1 MYIKLKNN
9 WFLIS
14 LFTLF
19 LISISNN
26 FYQIKLFDKYEGSKK
41 SPNKH
46 LMINGDIGDF
56 WYEANQIDKEIQ
68 KGKNYLE
75 TGGEY
80 RRPYLPSRTF
90 YLFSSFFEKNLI
102 TESGNVFIGTEKV
115 LILIF
120 QSLFYYSLLFVL
132 YKSILKKI
140 PRINSQIIILFL
152 ACEPTIF
159 QYHSSFWSESIYF
172 SLQLIIIIFI
182 FKNHHSILSLL
193 LFGLILGIF
202 YLQRSVSIFYILVI
216 FLYYILFV
224 KEKLIKYLFF
234 TFAGFMTILML
245 LGFHNYKRAGH
256 FYVTSTQAKDG
267 FYVYLAP
274 EILAKKYNI
283 NSKLALKN
291 LQTKKIIWINEN
303 KLNIDKEID
312 RLRIYNYQQKVAFK
326 TILDNPLISFKVI
339 INKTL
344 HFFVIDPITHVYYFH
359 RWNTDNGDFYK
370 SDLQKKWVLPRII
383 YSIFIYLI
391 CFMGVMSGYKKKE
404 YKHILI
410 YIFLSIIYFTAVQS
424 WFGGTRYFAPILI
437 YLSFLF
443 SFGVTFLIKNCK
455 KNFLIYKEKLI

>member
-1 MYIKLKNN
+1 MHIKLKNN
-9 WFLIS
+9 WFLIL

-41 SPNKH
+41 APNKH
-46 LMINGDIGDF
+46 LMITGDIGDF
-56 WYEANQIDKEIQ
+56 WNEANQIDKEIQ
-68 KGKNYLE
+68 QGKNYFE

-80 RRPYLPSRTF
+80 RRPYLPSRIF

-102 TESGNVFIGTEKV
+102 TDSGKVFIGTEKV

-140 PRINSQIIILFL
+140 PRFNSQIIILFL

-159 QYHSSFWSESIYF
+159 QYHSSFWSESIFF
-172 SLQLIIIIFI
+172 SLQLIILIYM
-182 FKNHHSILSLL
+182 FKNHYSIYSLL

-202 YLQRSVSIFYILVI
+202 YLQRSVAIFYILVVFIYFII
-216 FLYYILFV
+216 FIREKILRNLF
-224 KEKLIKYLFF
+224 LIF
-234 TFAGFMTILML
+234 TGFMIVLAFI
-245 LGFHNYKRAGH
+245 GFHNYKRAGV

-274 EILAKKYNI
+274 EILSKKYNI
-283 NSKLALKN
+283 NSKLVLQN
-291 LQTKKIIWINEN
+291 LQSAKVSWIFEN
-303 KLNIDKEID
+303 KINIDNERD
-312 RLRIYNYQQKVAFK
+312 RLRVYNYQQKVALK

-339 INKTL
+339 AVKTL
-344 HFFVIDPITHVYYFH
+344 HFMVIDPVTHVYYFH

-370 SDLQKKWVLPRII
+370 SETQKKWISSRII
-383 YSIFIYLI
+383 YSIFIYLF
-391 CFMGVMSGYKKKE
+391 CFMGVLNIYKKKE
-404 YKHILI
+404 YKHLLI
-410 YIFLSIIYFTAVQS
+410 YLFLSIVYFTGVQS
-424 WFGGTRYFAPILI
+424 WYGGTRYFAPILI

-443 SFGVTFLIKNCK
+443 SFGVTFLMKNYK
-455 KNFLIYKEKLI
+455 KN

>member
-1 MYIKLKNN
+1 VHIKLKNN

-41 SPNKH
+41 NPNKH
-46 LMINGDIGDF
+46 LMINGDIGNF

-68 KGKNYLE
+68 QGKNYLE

-90 YLFSSFFEKNLI
+90 YLFSYFFEKNLI
-102 TESGNVFIGTEKV
+102 TDSGKVFIGTKKV

-120 QSLFYYSLLFVL
+120 QSLFFYSVLFAL
-132 YKSILKKI
+132 YRSILKKI
-140 PRINSQIIILFL
+140 PRLNSQIIILFL

-159 QYHSSFWSESIYF
+159 QYHSSFWSESIFF
-172 SLQLIIIIFI
+172 SLQLIILIFI
-182 FKNHHSILSLL
+182 FKNHYSISNLL

-202 YLQRSVSIFYILVI
+202 YLQRSVSIFYILIVFTYFII
-216 FLYYILFV
+216 FIREKILRNLF
-224 KEKLIKYLFF
+224 LIF
-234 TFAGFMTILML
+234 TGFMIVLAFI
-245 LGFHNYKRAGH
+245 GFHNYKRVGV

-267 FYVYLAP
+267 FYIYLAP
-274 EILAKKYNI
+274 EILAKKHNI

-291 LQTKKIIWINEN
+291 LQNKKVSWINEN

-312 RLRIYNYQQKVAFK
+312 RLRVYNYQQKEAFK
-326 TILDNPLISFKVI
+326 IILENPLISFKVI
-339 INKTL
+339 ANKTL
-344 HFFVIDPITHVYYFH
+344 HFFVIDPVTHVYYFH
-359 RWNTDNGDFYK
+359 RWNSDNGDFYK
-370 SDLQKKWVLPRII
+370 SEMQKKWISSRII
-383 YSIFIYLI
+383 YSIFIYSF
-391 CFMGVMSGYKKKE
+391 CFMGVLSIYKKKE
-404 YKHILI
+404 YRHILI

-424 WFGGTRYFAPILI
+424 WYGGTRYFAPILI

-443 SFGVTFLIKNCK
+443 SYGVTFLIKNCK
-455 KNFLIYKEKLI
+455 KYFI

>member
-1 MYIKLKNN
+1 MITNKVHIKLKNN

-26 FYQIKLFDKYEGSKK
+26 FYQIKLFDKYEDSKK
-41 SPNKH
+41 NPNKH
-46 LMINGDIGDF
+46 LMINGDISDF
-56 WYEANQIDKEIQ
+56 WYEANLIDKEIQ
-68 KGKNYLE
+68 QGKNYLE

-90 YLFSSFFEKNLI
+90 YLFSYFFEKNLI
-102 TESGNVFIGTEKV
+102 TDSGKVFIGTEKV

-120 QSLFYYSLLFVL
+120 QSLFFYSVLFAL

-140 PRINSQIIILFL
+140 PRLNSQIIILFL

-159 QYHSSFWSESIYF
+159 QYHSSFWSESIFF
-172 SLQLIIIIFI
+172 SLQLIILIFI
-182 FKNHHSILSLL
+182 FKNHYSISNLL

-202 YLQRSVSIFYILVI
+202 YLQRSVSIFYILIVFTYFII
-216 FLYYILFV
+216 FIREKILRNLF
-224 KEKLIKYLFF
+224 LIF
-234 TFAGFMTILML
+234 TGFMIVLAFI
-245 LGFHNYKRAGH
+245 GFHNYKRVGV

-267 FYVYLAP
+267 FYIYLAP
-274 EILAKKYNI
+274 EILAKKHNI

-291 LQTKKIIWINEN
+291 LQNKKVSWINEN

-312 RLRIYNYQQKVAFK
+312 RLRVYNYQQKEAFK
-326 TILDNPLISFKVI
+326 IILENPLISFKVI
-339 INKTL
+339 ANKTL
-344 HFFVIDPITHVYYFH
+344 HFFVIDPVTHVYYFH

-370 SDLQKKWVLPRII
+370 SEMQKKWISSRII
-383 YSIFIYLI
+383 YSIFIYLF
-391 CFMGVMSGYKKKE
+391 CFMGVLSIYKKKE
-404 YKHILI
+404 YRHILI

-424 WFGGTRYFAPILI
+424 WYGGTRYFAPILI

-443 SFGVTFLIKNCK
+443 SYGVTFLIKNCK
-455 KNFLIYKEKLI
+455 KYFI

>member
-1 MYIKLKNN
+1 MISNKVHIKLKNN

-41 SPNKH
+41 NPNKH
-46 LMINGDIGDF
+46 LMINGDIGNF

-68 KGKNYLE
+68 QGKNYLE

-90 YLFSSFFEKNLI
+90 YLFSYFFEKNLI
-102 TESGNVFIGTEKV
+102 TDSGKVFIGTKKV

-120 QSLFYYSLLFVL
+120 QSLFFYSVLFAL
-132 YKSILKKI
+132 YRSILKKI
-140 PRINSQIIILFL
+140 PRLNSQIIILFL

-159 QYHSSFWSESIYF
+159 QYHSSFWSESIFF
-172 SLQLIIIIFI
+172 SLQLIILIFI
-182 FKNHHSILSLL
+182 FKNHYSISNLL

-202 YLQRSVSIFYILVI
+202 YLQRSVSIFYILIVFTYFII
-216 FLYYILFV
+216 FIREKILRNLF
-224 KEKLIKYLFF
+224 LIF
-234 TFAGFMTILML
+234 TGFMIVLAFI
-245 LGFHNYKRAGH
+245 GFHNYKRAGV
-256 FYVTSTQAKDG
+256 FYATSTQAKDG

-274 EILAKKYNI
+274 EILAKKHNI

-291 LQTKKIIWINEN
+291 LQNKKVSWINEN

-312 RLRIYNYQQKVAFK
+312 RLRVYNYQQKEAFK
-326 TILDNPLISFKVI
+326 IILENPLISFKVI
-339 INKTL
+339 ANKTL
-344 HFFVIDPITHVYYFH
+344 HFFVIDPVTHVYYFH

-370 SDLQKKWVLPRII
+370 SEMQKKWISSRII
-383 YSIFIYLI
+383 YSIFIYLF
-391 CFMGVMSGYKKKE
+391 CFMGVLSIYKKKE
-404 YKHILI
+404 YRHILI

-424 WFGGTRYFAPILI
+424 WYGGTRYFAPILI

-443 SFGVTFLIKNCK
+443 SYGVTFLIKNCK
-455 KNFLIYKEKLI
+455 KYFI

>member
-1 MYIKLKNN
+1 MITNKVHIKLKNN

-41 SPNKH
+41 NPNKH
-46 LMINGDIGDF
+46 LMINGDIGNF

-68 KGKNYLE
+68 QGKNYLE

-90 YLFSSFFEKNLI
+90 YLFSYFFEKNLI
-102 TESGNVFIGTEKV
+102 TDSGKVFIGTKKV

-120 QSLFYYSLLFVL
+120 QSLFFYSVLFAL
-132 YKSILKKI
+132 YRSILKKI
-140 PRINSQIIILFL
+140 PRLNSQIIILFL

-159 QYHSSFWSESIYF
+159 QYHSSFWSESIFF
-172 SLQLIIIIFI
+172 SLQLIILIFI
-182 FKNHHSILSLL
+182 FKNHYSISNLL

-202 YLQRSVSIFYILVI
+202 YLQRSVSIFYILIVFTYFII
-216 FLYYILFV
+216 FIREKILRNLF
-224 KEKLIKYLFF
+224 LIF
-234 TFAGFMTILML
+234 TGFMIVLAFI
-245 LGFHNYKRAGH
+245 GFHNYKRAGV
-256 FYVTSTQAKDG
+256 FYATSTQAKDG

-274 EILAKKYNI
+274 EILAKKHNI

-291 LQTKKIIWINEN
+291 LQNKKVSWINEN

-312 RLRIYNYQQKVAFK
+312 RLRVYNYQQKEAFK
-326 TILDNPLISFKVI
+326 IILENPLISFKVI
-339 INKTL
+339 ANKTL
-344 HFFVIDPITHVYYFH
+344 HFFVIDPVTHVYYFH

-370 SDLQKKWVLPRII
+370 SEMQKKWISSRII
-383 YSIFIYLI
+383 YSIFIYLF
-391 CFMGVMSGYKKKE
+391 CFMGVLSIYKKKE
-404 YKHILI
+404 YRHILI

-424 WFGGTRYFAPILI
+424 WYGGTRYFAPILI

-443 SFGVTFLIKNCK
+443 SYGVTFLIKNCK
-455 KNFLIYKEKLI
+455 KYFI

>member
-1 MYIKLKNN
+1 MHIKLKNN

-41 SPNKH
+41 APNKH
-46 LMINGDIGDF
+46 LMITGDINDF
-56 WYEANQIDKEIQ
+56 WNEANQIDKEIQ
-68 KGKNYLE
+68 EGKNYFE

-90 YLFSSFFEKNLI
+90 YLFSSFFKKNLN
-102 TESGNVFIGTEKV
+102 TDSGKVFIGTEKV

-120 QSLFYYSLLFVL
+120 QSLFYYSMLFVL
-132 YKSILKKI
+132 YRSILKKV
-140 PRINSQIIILFL
+140 PRLNSQIIILFL

-159 QYHSSFWSESIYF
+159 QYHSSFWSESIFF
-172 SLQLIIIIFI
+172 SLQIIILIYI
-182 FKNHHSILSLL
+182 FKNHYSISSLL

-202 YLQRSVSIFYILVI
+202 YLQRSVAIFYILIVFIYFII
-216 FLYYILFV
+216 FIREKILRNLF
-224 KEKLIKYLFF
+224 LI
-234 TFAGFMTILML
+234 FAGFMIVLAFI
-245 LGFHNYKRAGH
+245 GFHNYKRAGV

-274 EILAKKYNI
+274 EILSKKYNI
-283 NSKLALKN
+283 NSNLALTN
-291 LQTKKIIWINEN
+291 LQKKKLSWINEN

-326 TILDNPLISFKVI
+326 TILDNPLISLKVI
-339 INKTL
+339 VNKTL
-344 HFFVIDPITHVYYFH
+344 HFFVIDPFTHVYYFH

-370 SDLQKKWVLPRII
+370 SETQKKWILSRII
-383 YSIFIYLI
+383 YSIFIYLF
-391 CFMGVMSGYKKKE
+391 CFIGALNIYKKKE
-404 YKHILI
+404 HKHIL
-410 YIFLSIIYFTAVQS
+410 YYVLLSIVYFTGVQS
-424 WFGGTRYFAPILI
+424 WYGGTRYFAPILI

-443 SFGVTFLIKNCK
+443 SFGVTFLIKDYK
-455 KNFLIYKEKLI
+455 KN

>member
-1 MYIKLKNN
+1 MHIKLKNN

-14 LFTLF
+14 LFTFF

-41 SPNKH
+41 APNKH

-68 KGKNYLE
+68 EGKNYIE

-90 YLFSSFFEKNLI
+90 YLFSSFFERNLV
-102 TESGNVFIGTEKV
+102 TGSGKVFIGTEKV

-140 PRINSQIIILFL
+140 PRLNSQIIILFL

-182 FKNHHSILSLL
+182 LKNNHSISSLL

-216 FLYYILFV
+216 FLYYILFI
-224 KEKLIKYLFF
+224 KEKLIKYFF
-234 TFAGFMTILML
+234 LILVGFMIVLVFI
-245 LGFHNYKRAGH
+245 GFHNYKRAGV

-283 NSKLALKN
+283 DSKQALKN
-291 LQTKKIIWINEN
+291 LQAIKASWINDN
-303 KLNIDKEID
+303 KLNIKNEID
-312 RLRIYNYQQKVAFK
+312 RLKIYNYQQNVAFL
-326 TILDNPLISFKVI
+326 TILNNPLISFKVI
-339 INKTL
+339 SIKTM
-344 HFFVIDPITHVYYFH
+344 HFFVIDPLTHVYYFH
-359 RWNTDNGDFYK
+359 RWNTDDGDFYK
-370 SDLQKKWVLPRII
+370 SDAQKQWIIPRIA
-383 YSIFIYLI
+383 YSILIYFFCI
-391 CFMGVMSGYKKKE
+391 MGVLSIYKKKK
-404 YKHILI
+404 YNNILI
-410 YIFLSIIYFTAVQS
+410 YILLSIFYFTAVQS
-424 WFGGTRYFAPILI
+424 WYGGTRYFSPILI

-443 SFGVTFLIKNCK
+443 SFGVTFLIKK
-455 KNFLIYKEKLI
+455 FKELNNVL

>member
-1 MYIKLKNN
+1 MITNKVHIKLKNN

-41 SPNKH
+41 NPNKH
-46 LMINGDIGDF
+46 LMINGDIGNF

-68 KGKNYLE
+68 QGKNYLE

-90 YLFSSFFEKNLI
+90 YLFSYFFEKNLI
-102 TESGNVFIGTEKV
+102 TDSGKVFIGTKKV

-120 QSLFYYSLLFVL
+120 QSLFFYSVLFAL
-132 YKSILKKI
+132 YRSILKKI
-140 PRINSQIIILFL
+140 PRLNSQIIILFL

-159 QYHSSFWSESIYF
+159 QYHSSFWSESIFF
-172 SLQLIIIIFI
+172 SLQLIILIFI
-182 FKNHHSILSLL
+182 FKNHYSISNLL

-202 YLQRSVSIFYILVI
+202 YLQRSVSIFYILIVFTYFII
-216 FLYYILFV
+216 FIREKILRNLF
-224 KEKLIKYLFF
+224 LIF
-234 TFAGFMTILML
+234 TGFMIVLAFI
-245 LGFHNYKRAGH
+245 GFHNYKRAGV
-256 FYVTSTQAKDG
+256 FYATSTQAKDG

-274 EILAKKYNI
+274 EILAKKHNI

-291 LQTKKIIWINEN
+291 LQNKKVSWINEN

-312 RLRIYNYQQKVAFK
+312 RLRVYNYQQKEAFK
-326 TILDNPLISFKVI
+326 IILENPLISFKVI
-339 INKTL
+339 ANKTL
-344 HFFVIDPITHVYYFH
+344 HFFVIDPVTHVYYFH
-359 RWNTDNGDFYK
+359 RWNSDNGDFYK
-370 SDLQKKWVLPRII
+370 SEMQKKWISSRII
-383 YSIFIYLI
+383 YSIFIYLF
-391 CFMGVMSGYKKKE
+391 CFMGVLSIYKKKE
-404 YKHILI
+404 YRHILI

-424 WFGGTRYFAPILI
+424 WYGGTRYFAPILI

-443 SFGVTFLIKNCK
+443 SYGVTFLIKNCK
-455 KNFLIYKEKLI
+455 KYFI

>member
-1 MYIKLKNN
+1 MINNKVHIKLKNN

-41 SPNKH
+41 NPNKH
-46 LMINGDIGDF
+46 LMINGDISDF
-56 WYEANQIDKEIQ
+56 WYEANLIDKEIQ
-68 KGKNYLE
+68 QGKNYLE

-90 YLFSSFFEKNLI
+90 YLFSYFFEKNLI
-102 TESGNVFIGTEKV
+102 TDSGKVFIGTEKV

-120 QSLFYYSLLFVL
+120 QSLFFYSVLFAL

-140 PRINSQIIILFL
+140 PRLNSQIIILFL

-159 QYHSSFWSESIYF
+159 QYHSSFWSESIFF
-172 SLQLIIIIFI
+172 SLQLIILIFI
-182 FKNHHSILSLL
+182 FKNHYSISNLL

-202 YLQRSVSIFYILVI
+202 YLQRSVSIFYILIVFTYFII
-216 FLYYILFV
+216 FIREKILRNLF
-224 KEKLIKYLFF
+224 LIF
-234 TFAGFMTILML
+234 TGFMIVLAFI
-245 LGFHNYKRAGH
+245 GFHNYKRAGV

-274 EILAKKYNI
+274 EILAKKHNI

-291 LQTKKIIWINEN
+291 LQNKKVSWINEN

-312 RLRIYNYQQKVAFK
+312 RLRVYNYQQKEAFK
-326 TILDNPLISFKVI
+326 IILENPLISFKVI
-339 INKTL
+339 ANKTL
-344 HFFVIDPITHVYYFH
+344 HFFVIDPVTHVYYFH

-370 SDLQKKWVLPRII
+370 SEMQKKWISSRII
-383 YSIFIYLI
+383 YSIFIYLF
-391 CFMGVMSGYKKKE
+391 CFMGVLSIYKKKE
-404 YKHILI
+404 YRHILI

-424 WFGGTRYFAPILI
+424 WYGGTRYFAPILI

-443 SFGVTFLIKNCK
+443 SYGVTFLIKNCK
-455 KNFLIYKEKLI
+455 KYFI

>member
-1 MYIKLKNN
+1 MITNKVHIKLKNN

-41 SPNKH
+41 NPNKH
-46 LMINGDIGDF
+46 LMINGDIGNF

-68 KGKNYLE
+68 QGKNYLE

-90 YLFSSFFEKNLI
+90 YLFSYFFEKNLI
-102 TESGNVFIGTEKV
+102 TDSGKVFIGTKKV

-120 QSLFYYSLLFVL
+120 QSLFFYSVLFAL
-132 YKSILKKI
+132 YRSILKKI
-140 PRINSQIIILFL
+140 PRLNSQIIILFL

-159 QYHSSFWSESIYF
+159 QYHSSFWSESIFF
-172 SLQLIIIIFI
+172 SLQLIILIFI
-182 FKNHHSILSLL
+182 FKNHYSISNLL

-202 YLQRSVSIFYILVI
+202 YLQRSVSIFYILIVFTYFII
-216 FLYYILFV
+216 FIREKILRNLF
-224 KEKLIKYLFF
+224 LIF
-234 TFAGFMTILML
+234 TGFMIVLAFI
-245 LGFHNYKRAGH
+245 GFHNYKRVGV

-267 FYVYLAP
+267 FYIYLAP
-274 EILAKKYNI
+274 EILAKKHNI

-291 LQTKKIIWINEN
+291 LQNKKVSWINEN

-312 RLRIYNYQQKVAFK
+312 RLRVYNYQQKEAFK
-326 TILDNPLISFKVI
+326 IILENPLISFKVI
-339 INKTL
+339 ANKTL
-344 HFFVIDPITHVYYFH
+344 HFFVIDPVTHVYYFH
-359 RWNTDNGDFYK
+359 RWNSDNGDFYK
-370 SDLQKKWVLPRII
+370 SEMQKKWISSRII
-383 YSIFIYLI
+383 YSIFIYLF
-391 CFMGVMSGYKKKE
+391 CFMGVLSIYKKKE
-404 YKHILI
+404 YRHILI

-424 WFGGTRYFAPILI
+424 WYGGTRYFAPILI

-443 SFGVTFLIKNCK
+443 SYGVTFLIKNCK
-455 KNFLIYKEKLI
+455 KYFI

>member
-1 MYIKLKNN
+1 MHIKLKNN
-9 WFLIS
+9 WFLIL

-41 SPNKH
+41 APNKH
-46 LMINGDIGDF
+46 LMITGDIGDF
-56 WYEANQIDKEIQ
+56 WNEANQIDKEIQ
-68 KGKNYLE
+68 QGKNYFE

-80 RRPYLPSRTF
+80 RRPYLPSRIF

-102 TESGNVFIGTEKV
+102 TDSGKVFIGTEKV

-140 PRINSQIIILFL
+140 PRFNSQIIILFL

-159 QYHSSFWSESIYF
+159 QYHSSFWSESIFF
-172 SLQLIIIIFI
+172 SLQLIILIYM
-182 FKNHHSILSLL
+182 FKNHYSIYSLL

-202 YLQRSVSIFYILVI
+202 YLQRSVAIFYILVVFIYFII
-216 FLYYILFV
+216 FIREKILRNLF
-224 KEKLIKYLFF
+224 LIF
-234 TFAGFMTILML
+234 TGFMIVLAFI
-245 LGFHNYKRAGH
+245 GFHNYKRAGV

-274 EILAKKYNI
+274 EILSKKYNI
-283 NSKLALKN
+283 NSKLVLQN
-291 LQTKKIIWINEN
+291 LQSAKVSWIFEN
-303 KLNIDKEID
+303 KINIDNERD
-312 RLRIYNYQQKVAFK
+312 RLRVYNYQQKVALK

-339 INKTL
+339 AVKTL
-344 HFFVIDPITHVYYFH
+344 HFMVIDPVTHVYYFH

-370 SDLQKKWVLPRII
+370 SEMQKKWISSRII
-383 YSIFIYLI
+383 YSIFIYLF
-391 CFMGVMSGYKKKE
+391 CFMGVLNIYKKKE
-404 YKHILI
+404 YKHLLI
-410 YIFLSIIYFTAVQS
+410 YLFLSIVYFTGVQS
-424 WFGGTRYFAPILI
+424 WYGGTRYFAPILI

-443 SFGVTFLIKNCK
+443 SFGVTFLMKNYK
-455 KNFLIYKEKLI
+455 KN

>member
-1 MYIKLKNN
+1 MHIKLKNN
-9 WFLIS
+9 WFLIL

-41 SPNKH
+41 APNKH
-46 LMINGDIGDF
+46 LMITGDIGDF
-56 WYEANQIDKEIQ
+56 WNEANQIDKEIQ
-68 KGKNYLE
+68 QGKNYFE

-80 RRPYLPSRTF
+80 RRPYLPSRIF

-102 TESGNVFIGTEKV
+102 TDSGKVFIGTEKV

-140 PRINSQIIILFL
+140 PRFNSQIIILFL

-159 QYHSSFWSESIYF
+159 QYHSSFWSESIFF
-172 SLQLIIIIFI
+172 SIQLIILIYM
-182 FKNHHSILSLL
+182 FKNHYSIYSLL

-202 YLQRSVSIFYILVI
+202 YLQRSVAIFYILVVFIYFII
-216 FLYYILFV
+216 FIREKIFRNLF
-224 KEKLIKYLFF
+224 LIF
-234 TFAGFMTILML
+234 TGFMIVLAFI
-245 LGFHNYKRAGH
+245 GFHNYKRAGF

-274 EILAKKYNI
+274 EILSKKYNI
-283 NSKLALKN
+283 NSKLVLQN
-291 LQTKKIIWINEN
+291 LQSAKVSWIFEN
-303 KLNIDKEID
+303 KINIDNERD
-312 RLRIYNYQQKVAFK
+312 RLRVYNYQQKVALK

-339 INKTL
+339 AVKTL
-344 HFFVIDPITHVYYFH
+344 HFMVIDPVTHVYYFH

-370 SDLQKKWVLPRII
+370 SETQKKWISSRII
-383 YSIFIYLI
+383 YSIFIYLF
-391 CFMGVMSGYKKKE
+391 CFMGVLNIYKKKE
-404 YKHILI
+404 YKHLLI
-410 YIFLSIIYFTAVQS
+410 YLFLSIVYFTGVQS
-424 WFGGTRYFAPILI
+424 WYGGTRYFAPILI

-443 SFGVTFLIKNCK
+443 SFGVTFLMKNYK
-455 KNFLIYKEKLI
+455 KN

>member
-1 MYIKLKNN
+1 MITNKVHIKLKNN

-26 FYQIKLFDKYEGSKK
+26 FYQIKLFDKYEDSKK
-41 SPNKH
+41 NPNKH

-56 WYEANQIDKEIQ
+56 WNEANQIDKEIQ
-68 KGKNYLE
+68 QGKNYLE

-90 YLFSSFFEKNLI
+90 YLFSYFFEKNLI
-102 TESGNVFIGTEKV
+102 TDSGKVFIGTEKV

-120 QSLFYYSLLFVL
+120 QSLLFYSVLFAL
-132 YKSILKKI
+132 YRSILKKI
-140 PRINSQIIILFL
+140 PRLNSQIIILFL

-159 QYHSSFWSESIYF
+159 QYHSSFWSESIFF
-172 SLQLIIIIFI
+172 SLQLIILIFI
-182 FKNHHSILSLL
+182 FKNHYSISNLL

-202 YLQRSVSIFYILVI
+202 YLQRSVSIFYILIVFTYFII
-216 FLYYILFV
+216 FIREKILRNLF
-224 KEKLIKYLFF
+224 LIF
-234 TFAGFMTILML
+234 TGFMIVLAFIGL
-245 LGFHNYKRAGH
+245 HNYKRVGI

-274 EILAKKYNI
+274 GILAKKHNI

-291 LQTKKIIWINEN
+291 LQNKKVSWIKEN

-312 RLRIYNYQQKVAFK
+312 RLRVYNYQQKEAFK
-326 TILDNPLISFKVI
+326 IILENPLISFKVI
-339 INKTL
+339 ANKTL
-344 HFFVIDPITHVYYFH
+344 HFFVIDPVTHVYYFH
-359 RWNTDNGDFYK
+359 RWNSDNGDFYK
-370 SDLQKKWVLPRII
+370 SEMQKKWISSRII
-383 YSIFIYLI
+383 YSIFIYLF
-391 CFMGVMSGYKKKE
+391 CFMGVLSIYKKKE
-404 YKHILI
+404 YRHILI

-424 WFGGTRYFAPILI
+424 WYGGTRYFAPILI

-443 SFGVTFLIKNCK
+443 SYGVTFLIKNCK
-455 KNFLIYKEKLI
+455 KYFI

>member
-1 MYIKLKNN
+1 MITNKVHIKLKNN

-41 SPNKH
+41 NPNKH
-46 LMINGDIGDF
+46 LMINGDIGNF

-68 KGKNYLE
+68 QGKNYLE

-90 YLFSSFFEKNLI
+90 YLFSYFFEKNLI
-102 TESGNVFIGTEKV
+102 TDSGKVFIGTKKV

-120 QSLFYYSLLFVL
+120 QSLFFYSVLFAL

-140 PRINSQIIILFL
+140 PRLNSQIIILFL

-159 QYHSSFWSESIYF
+159 QYHSSFWSESIFF
-172 SLQLIIIIFI
+172 SLQLIILIFI
-182 FKNHHSILSLL
+182 FKNHYSISNLL

-202 YLQRSVSIFYILVI
+202 YLQRSVSIFYILIVFTYFII
-216 FLYYILFV
+216 FIREKILRNLF
-224 KEKLIKYLFF
+224 LIF
-234 TFAGFMTILML
+234 TGFMIVLAFI
-245 LGFHNYKRAGH
+245 GFHNYKRVGV

-267 FYVYLAP
+267 FYIYLAP
-274 EILAKKYNI
+274 EILAKKHNI

-291 LQTKKIIWINEN
+291 LQNKKVSWINEN

-312 RLRIYNYQQKVAFK
+312 RLRVYNYQQKEAFK
-326 TILDNPLISFKVI
+326 IILENPLISFKVI
-339 INKTL
+339 ANKTL
-344 HFFVIDPITHVYYFH
+344 HFFVIDPVTHVYYFH
-359 RWNTDNGDFYK
+359 RWNSDNGDFYK
-370 SDLQKKWVLPRII
+370 SEMQKKWISSRII
-383 YSIFIYLI
+383 YSIFIYLF
-391 CFMGVMSGYKKKE
+391 CFMGVLSIYKKKE
-404 YKHILI
+404 YRHILI

-424 WFGGTRYFAPILI
+424 WYGGTRYFAPILI

-443 SFGVTFLIKNCK
+443 SYGVTFLIKNCK
-455 KNFLIYKEKLI
+455 KYFI